1 MPDSPA
7 TEWRLRLGVSLHCL
21 TDQPTP
27 KDILSLADSEIETLE
42 LPAQF
47 FEQDTSGEIKGA
59 LSQLSASG
67 RVTPMT
73 IHAAFGGGKDMSA
86 TDETARNGAIEDA
99 VKAVGWA
106 AEARIPMVV
115 VHASAEPISQEE
127 RPSHIAHCRESLR
140 QIAARASDT
149 GTKVAVE
156 LLPRTC
162 LGNTVSELAELLDGQ
177 DRETLGVCLDSNHAM
192 DRWRDLPDCIRE
204 LGDRLWTLHISD
216 YDGVDEKHQMPGEG
230 VVEWGRFASA
240 LRDIDYDGPF
250 NYETVA
256 PGETFS
262 QRVENLEENFR
273 WLRGLR

>member
-1 MPDSPA
+1 
-7 TEWRLRLGVSLHCL
+7 
-21 TDQPTP
+21 
-27 KDILSLADSEIETLE
+27 
-42 LPAQF
+42 
-47 FEQDTSGEIKGA
+47 
-59 LSQLSASG
+59 
-67 RVTPMT
+67 MT
-73 IHAAFGGGKDMSA
+73 
-86 TDETARNGAIEDA
+86 
-99 VKAVGWA
+99 
-106 AEARIPMVV
+106 
-115 VHASAEPISQEE
+115 
-127 RPSHIAHCRESLR
+127 
-140 QIAARASDT
+140 
-149 GTKVAVE
+149 VE

-177 DRETLGVCLDSNHAM
+177 DTETLGVCLDSNHAM
-192 DRWRDLPDCIRE
+192 DRWRDLPDYIRE